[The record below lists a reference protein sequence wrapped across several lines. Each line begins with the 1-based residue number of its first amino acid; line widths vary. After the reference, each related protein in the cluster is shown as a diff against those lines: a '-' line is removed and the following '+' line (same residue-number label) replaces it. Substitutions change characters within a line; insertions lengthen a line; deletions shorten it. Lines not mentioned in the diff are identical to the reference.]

1 MSWSSIRAESV
12 AIKNG
17 LMSDVVDIER
27 LREALR
33 ASGRPVTPQR
43 LQIWDALHQVRTQHP
58 TAAEL
63 HRLVSDLPLATVYN
77 TLELFSE
84 LGLLLPLTLENVVRY
99 DVDTTPHVN
108 VICTSCGIVTDVGL
122 ALPHTLRDR
131 VQHESGYTLSYPRVD
146 WYGVC
151 PTCGTPTE

>member
-1 MSWSSIRAESV
+1 V
-12 AIKNG
+12 A
-17 LMSDVVDIER
+17 DIER
-27 LREALR
+27 LRVALR

-43 LQIWDALHQVRTQHP
+43 LQIWEALDRVRTQHP

-63 HRLVSDLPLATVYN
+63 HRLVPDLPLATVYN

-84 LGLLLPLTLENVVRY
+84 LGLLLPLTLEGIVRY

-108 VICTSCGIVTDVGL
+108 VICTQCGTVTDVGL
-122 ALPHTLRDR
+122 ALPHTLQAW
-131 VQHESGYTLSYPRVD
+131 VQRESGYALSHPRVD

-151 PTCGTPTE
+151 PVCRAG

>member
-1 MSWSSIRAESV
+1 
-12 AIKNG
+12 
-17 LMSDVVDIER
+17 MSDVVDVER
-27 LREALR
+27 LRGALR
-33 ASGRPVTPQR
+33 TSGRPVTPQR
-43 LQIWDALHQVRTQHP
+43 LQIWEALHTVRTQHP

-63 HRLVSDLPLATVYN
+63 HRLVPELPLATVYN

-84 LGLLLPLTLENVVRY
+84 LGLLLPLTLDGVVRY

-108 VICTSCGIVTDVGL
+108 VICTGCGTVTDVGL
-122 ALPHTLRDR
+122 ALPPALRDW

-151 PTCGTPTE
+151 PHCTKARE